1 MSSNVN
7 VTIKWC
13 AALIFAAASVGAPAQ
28 ADFVSA
34 AYRLTVAEAT
44 QGDKA
49 LREFY
54 EETGFEPLWTGRNRE
69 DRARRAAFVEML
81 GNTDLHGLPSDGY
94 DIQDL
99 ERQLSSARSQ
109 SDLARIEIAFSKT
122 FLEFARDIQTGVLKP
137 DEVDEQ
143 IARKVPLRDRKS
155 YLTSLSQS
163 TPKAFFRS
171 LAPSS
176 AEYTRLAA
184 EKMRLRKIIAQGGWG
199 ETVPSGE
206 LMGWGA
212 SGPRVIALRNR
223 LIAMEY
229 LEPNY
234 SNVFDDAL
242 TSALWDFQ
250 EDHGLKADGI
260 AGPSTVS
267 MINVSAVERLKS
279 VIVAMERERWTNM
292 ELGERHVLVNLADFH
307 ARIFDDGK
315 VTFESRSVVGHPDED
330 RRSPEFSDKIEHMVV
345 NPTWNVPRSIA
356 TKEYL
361 PMLQEDNLA
370 LDYLN
375 LFDPE
380 GELVDR
386 TGLDFTEF
394 TEETFPFDMKQ
405 PPSNGNA
412 LGLVKFMFPNRHN
425 IYLHDTPAKS
435 LFAEEKRAFSHGCI
449 RLGSPF
455 EFAYALLALQT
466 SDPYAVF
473 HDVLETGVET
483 VIPLDKHVPVHLIY
497 RTAVGSAEDR
507 MGYRRDVY
515 GRDALIWQALENAGV
530 ELGV

>member
-1 MSSNVN
+1 MSSI
-7 VTIKWC
+7 TWF
-13 AALIFAAASVGAPAQ
+13 AALFIAASSASAPAR

-44 QGDKA
+44 RGDRDLK
-49 LREFY
+49 EFY

-69 DRARRAAFVEML
+69 DRDRRAAFIEIL
-81 GNTDLHGLPSDGY
+81 GETDLHSLPADDYG
-94 DIQDL
+94 IQAL
-99 ERQLSSARSQ
+99 ERKLTAARSQ
-109 SDLARIEIAFSKT
+109 TDLAQIEIEFSKA
-122 FLEFARDIQTGVLKP
+122 FLDFARDMQTGILEP

-155 YLTSLSQS
+155 YLTSLSLS
-163 TPKAFFRS
+163 TPKAFFRA
-171 LAPSS
+171 LAPTSL
-176 AEYTRLAA
+176 EYTRLAA
-184 EKMRLRKIIAQGGWG
+184 EKMRLRKVVVKGGWG

-212 SGPRVIALRNR
+212 SGSRVIALRDR

-234 SNVFDDAL
+234 SNVFNDAL
-242 TSALWDFQ
+242 TEALWKFQ

-260 AGPSTVS
+260 AGPSTVN
-267 MINVSAVERLKS
+267 MINVPAVERLKS

-315 VTFESRSVVGHPDED
+315 VTFQTRSVVGHPDEE

-380 GELVDR
+380 GLLVDR
-386 TGLDFTEF
+386 KRVDFTEF

-412 LGLVKFMFPNRHN
+412 LGLVKFMLPNRHN

-435 LFAEEKRAFSHGCI
+435 LFGEERRAFSHGCI

-466 SDPYAVF
+466 DDPYTVF

-483 VIPLDKHVPVHLIY
+483 VIPLEKHVPVHLIY
-497 RTAVGSAEDR
+497 RTAVGSADDR

-515 GRDALIWQALENAGV
+515 GRDALIWEALEKAGV